1 MDASL
6 PTLSSSS
13 AHPIVFLLKSSLLLE
28 LIRGSRWP
36 LMCCSLY
43 CLPVGESLCWNRL
56 FLLHGRCC
64 LPPSLCCFILV
75 RLLQAEHQKGA
86 VNWSLPFSADEK
98 IFIQGNAGSHRLS
111 PAWQSSKEASNSGAP
126 ACRQLHCLGHG
137 CPTFWLAGP
146 HWVKRNY
153 LGLHVCRSLW
163 K

>member
-28 LIRGSRWP
+28 LISGSQWP

-43 CLPVGESLCWNRL
+43 CLAVGESLCWNRL

-98 IFIQGNAGSHRLS
+98 IFIQGNAGSQPDRAARKHPTLEHLHVGS
-111 PAWQSSKEASNSGAP
+111 CTAWGMGA
-126 ACRQLHCLGHG
+126 QLFGLLGHTEWRG
-137 CPTFWLAGP
+137 II
-146 HWVKRNY
+146 
-153 LGLHVCRSLW
+153 
-163 K
+163 